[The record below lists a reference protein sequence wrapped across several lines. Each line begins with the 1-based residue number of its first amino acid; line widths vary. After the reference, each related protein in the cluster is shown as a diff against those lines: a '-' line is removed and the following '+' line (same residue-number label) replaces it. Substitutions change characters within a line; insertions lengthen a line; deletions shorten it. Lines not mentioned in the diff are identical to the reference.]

1 MIHDNYEKDGMP
13 AGGFVRGEGM
23 AIDWQDGP
31 ISQYNSR
38 NGAFVEEVIE
48 ASILRIEY
56 YQHSKFHCLENAVA
70 LGHLYAALEAL
81 HERTRERTDRG
92 VEGSHQK

>member
-1 MIHDNYEKDGMP
+1 MPTYDNFEKDGMP
-13 AGGFVRGEGM
+13 AGGFVRSTGM
-23 AIDWQDGP
+23 EIDWQDGP
-31 ISQYNSR
+31 LTENPR

-48 ASILRIEY
+48 AAIVRIEY
-56 YQHSKFHCLENAVA
+56 YQDSKFHCLENAVA

-92 VEGSHQK
+92 VEGSHKK